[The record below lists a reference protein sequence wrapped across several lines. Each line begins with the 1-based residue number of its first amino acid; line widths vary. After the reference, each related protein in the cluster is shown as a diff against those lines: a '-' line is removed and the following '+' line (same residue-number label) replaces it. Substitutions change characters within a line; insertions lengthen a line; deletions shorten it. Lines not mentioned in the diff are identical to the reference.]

1 MAAVSKATSPLSS
14 ARPGRSPNSQGRA
27 SEMGKTSG
35 SRRSG
40 RSRGGGESWPSG
52 MVTKAHKGDL
62 SPGLS
67 ERKKKKKKKKV
78 IKEPEAGKS
87 VLNSDTYFIP
97 SKPTSPTKNTVRGKT
112 PEMLMKKKKKKKKDL
127 STPLEEPAGLETTFH
142 RHYQSKSP
150 RQAKSPNGTK
160 SPRPRKQE
168 LPNGEKKKKPLWP
181 LSMSPDSR
189 PKSSLG
195 SRQCEEV
202 TKVNKKLKK
211 YKKEKKAQDPLSW
224 LCKSKEHPHACP
236 ERQDC
241 EGQAAFGQ
249 KRKQGSPREY
259 GVKMKKKKI
268 HQEGDTTLGHSSLSK
283 SLESSP
289 RKRTKKKLAKVE
301 IPECSPIG
309 DGLCTPTKKKMKLKE
324 KAELPEVK
332 ETSLKKKK
340 KKMRKESIAAEQPG
354 EEEEHRASQLSNL
367 EPAYALWSSKSGR
380 RICMS
385 RAIRGTPQSS
395 HKMLGSRCSTIKES
409 NTDLEVVLEKK
420 GNVDEVHIDQV
431 RRKALQEEID
441 RESGKTE
448 VPVTKKWTGTQ
459 FGQWDTADFENE
471 EKKMKF
477 LKLMGGFKNMP
488 PSFRRPPNLMVRP
501 NMALGRKASDSLQ
514 QQLMQDYD
522 RAMSWK
528 YNRGAGLG
536 FSSIPNKVFYI
547 DKNASKS
554 TRFED

>member
-354 EEEEHRASQLSNL
+354 EEEE
-367 EPAYALWSSKSGR
+367 
-380 RICMS
+380 
-385 RAIRGTPQSS
+385 
-395 HKMLGSRCSTIKES
+395 ES